1 MMEAL
6 KVGLVAERT
15 TLVDQG
21 NTAKSLGSGDVE
33 VFGTPAMIALM
44 EAAAVAAIEPYL
56 DPGQSSVGIELQ
68 VEHVAATPLGQTVR
82 SSAELTGIEG
92 RRLTFQ
98 VTAWDQVALIGKG
111 SHTRVLI
118 DRERF
123 TANVKSK
130 FSE

>member
-1 MMEAL
+1 MEAL